1 MSNPKFVVMEVTP
14 ETMMLVIETL
24 AMMLVNV
31 KENPRLLTIIPP
43 DPGQLVVRVMQ
54 MTIEKVSATEQ
65 PEPPST
71 PEAQK
76 AAAETA
82 SELFEKV
89 FKTAGKH

>member
-14 ETMMLVIETL
+14 ET
-24 AMMLVNV
+24 MMLVNV